1 MLPSAL
7 FARAVFGFL
16 LSVVLTQAAPQSA
29 PDIRNLMAQLRDD
42 RTTSPDVARQILVV
56 VKKDAS
62 ARDYVVQR
70 LPNLINGPGS
80 DVWVNAVQVAGKM
93 KALEAIPSLQWAM
106 SRPPFPAQLY
116 VTLVPPPL
124 QFDIVAKALSQM
136 DDRALPSVV
145 GLLKSGDEL
154 MRNRCVAILM
164 NLNTPAS
171 RKALQDWLPHE
182 TATSVRVFIQT
193 APHR

>member
-1 MLPSAL
+1 MLPSAR
-7 FARAVFGFL
+7 FTHVVFVFL
-16 LSVVLTQAAPQSA
+16 LSIVLTQAAPQSA
-29 PDIRNLMAQLRDD
+29 PDIRNLIAQLRDD

-62 ARDYVVQR
+62 TRDYAVQR
-70 LPNLINGPGS
+70 LPNLIDGPGG
-80 DVWVNAVQVAGKM
+80 DMWVNAVQLAGEM
-93 KALEAIPSLQWAM
+93 NAPEAIPSLQNAM
-106 SRPPFPAQLY
+106 SRPPFPAQPY
-116 VTLVPPPL
+116 VTLGLPPL

-154 MRNRCVAILM
+154 MRNRRVAILM
-164 NLNTPAS
+164 SLNTPAS

>member
-70 LPNLINGPGS
+70 LPNLINGPGR

-93 KALEAIPSLQWAM
+93 KALEAIPSLQ
-106 SRPPFPAQLY
+106 
-116 VTLVPPPL
+116 
-124 QFDIVAKALSQM
+124 
-136 DDRALPSVV
+136 
-145 GLLKSGDEL
+145 
-154 MRNRCVAILM
+154 
-164 NLNTPAS
+164 
-171 RKALQDWLPHE
+171 
-182 TATSVRVFIQT
+182 
-193 APHR
+193 